1 MVEQELVVRTFVVAM
16 SVFEESSDTVAFHL
30 TVDCGTKPIALAVDR
45 MKRAI
50 ELHEIAGLAGLP

>member
-16 SVFEESSDTVAFHL
+16 SVFVESSDTVAFRL
-30 TVDCGTKPIALAVDR
+30 TVDCETKPIALAVDR